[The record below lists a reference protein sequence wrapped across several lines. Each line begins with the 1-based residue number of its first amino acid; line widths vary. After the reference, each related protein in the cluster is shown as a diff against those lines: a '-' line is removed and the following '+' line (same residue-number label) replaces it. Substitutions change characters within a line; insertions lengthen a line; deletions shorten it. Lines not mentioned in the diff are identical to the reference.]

1 MHLTV
6 RQSTLSSVILA
17 FSAVNLTQMKHTVKS
32 VNQKLL
38 DIVQNDFDS
47 CEWFIISANE
57 LMKTVND
64 TIDIFKDDSKSFK
77 EIKDSI
83 GKIGISISDLEKC
96 LDGVEECYSKMVE
109 SLSNE
114 ANKNKKDVIP

>member
-1 MHLTV
+1 M
-6 RQSTLSSVILA
+6 ILA
-17 FSAVNLTQMKHTVKS
+17 FSEVILIQMKHTVKR

-38 DIVQNDFDS
+38 DIAQNDFDS

-64 TIDIFKDDSKSFK
+64 TIDIFKDDSKSFN

-83 GKIGISISDLEKC
+83 GKIGISISNVEKC
-96 LDGVEECYSKMVE
+96 LDGVEECYSKIVE
-109 SLSNE
+109 LLSNE
-114 ANKNKKDVIP
+114 AKK

>member
-1 MHLTV
+1 M
-6 RQSTLSSVILA
+6 SSVILA
-17 FSAVNLTQMKHTVKS
+17 FSAEKVLQMKHTVKS
-32 VNQKLL
+32 DNQKLL

-57 LMKTVND
+57 LMRTVND

-83 GKIGISISDLEKC
+83 GKIGISISNVEKC

-114 ANKNKKDVIP
+114 AKKPK